1 MLGWLNLMVVVY
13 DFDVF
18 LMLQFSSC
26 FVVFHFLH
34 VVVGEDKIVSLLF
47 FIGSLKFFN
56 ENLYGLLIRFLLS
69 SELTK
74 HWLVTSFFWKLAIF
88 FLVHSLSYF
97 LGSIWCKLSFLYF
110 VWWWYASTG
119 TLLLWKCYYHILAQK
134 FL

>member
-1 MLGWLNLMVVVY
+1 MVVVY

-26 FVVFHFLH
+26 FVVFHFLY

-74 HWLVTSFFWKLAIF
+74 H
-88 FLVHSLSYF
+88 
-97 LGSIWCKLSFLYF
+97 
-110 VWWWYASTG
+110 
-119 TLLLWKCYYHILAQK
+119 
-134 FL
+134 